1 MFLLKTILN
10 EIFKDAMRQN
20 ATDIHLTL
28 ESNTG
33 LVRVRRRG
41 EMVPLTEVTIEV
53 YRKLINYLKF
63 TAELDINEHK
73 IPQSGRTK
81 FEVDDLKIG
90 VRVSTLPISLMNEI
104 IVIRILNPMGDRQSN
119 ELFHTKE
126 KYEFLKNYMERMQGL
141 ILFTG
146 PTGSGKTTLMYR
158 LMADI
163 ISENKRQII
172 SIEDPVEYELD
183 GMVQVEINEKAN
195 MDYGPL
201 LKGVLRCDPDVIMF
215 GEIRDAQIASEL
227 LRASLSGHLVLST
240 FHSKS
245 ALSTLS
251 RLKDY
256 GLYVEEMIQ
265 SISLIINQRI
275 IHTKKGSYIIYEFMD
290 NTQIKNY
297 LIDSIF
303 DVFTLP
309 MQLDSLYK
317 GGMITEDELE
327 TFKNKFK

>member
-1 MFLLKTILN
+1 MKTILH

-41 EMVPLTEVTIEV
+41 EMVTLRELTIDV
-53 YRKLINYLKF
+53 YRKMINYLKF

-73 IPQSGRTK
+73 VPQSGRTI
-81 FEVDDLKIG
+81 FESGDLKVG

-104 IVIRILNPMGDRQSN
+104 IVIRILNPMENRTSN
-119 ELFHTKE
+119 DLFHTHE
-126 KYEFLKNYMERMQGL
+126 KYEFLKGFMERMQGL

-158 LMADI
+158 LLMDI
-163 ISENKRQII
+163 ISENRRQVI
-172 SIEDPVEYELD
+172 SIEDPVEYEMD

-215 GEIRDAQIASEL
+215 GEIRDAKIASEL

-245 ALSTLS
+245 AISTLS

-265 SISLIINQRI
+265 SISLIINQRV
-275 IHTKKGSYIIYEFMD
+275 IHTHKGSYIIYEFMD
-290 NTQIKNY
+290 NKQIKNY
-297 LIDSIF
+297 LEDGTHE
-303 DVFTLP
+303 VFTLSE
-309 MQLDSLYK
+309 QLDLLYK
-317 GGMITEDELE
+317 GGMITEAEL
-327 TFKNKFK
+327 TSFKTRFK

>member
-1 MFLLKTILN
+1 MKAVLSK
-10 EIFKDAMRQN
+10 IFKGARRQN

-41 EMVPLTEVTIEV
+41 EMATLCEMTMEE
-53 YRKLINYLKF
+53 YRKLVNYLKF

-73 IPQSGRTK
+73 VPQSGRT
-81 FEVDDLKIG
+81 VIDDGEISVG

-104 IVIRILNPMGDRQSN
+104 IVIRILNPMEDRKSMG
-119 ELFHTKE
+119 LFHTGE
-126 KYEFLKNYMERMQGL
+126 EYEFLKEYMTRMQGL
-141 ILFTG
+141 VLFTG

-158 LMADI
+158 LLGDI

-172 SIEDPVEYELD
+172 SIEDPVEYEMD
-183 GMVQVEINEKAN
+183 GIVQVEINEKAS
-195 MDYGPL
+195 MDYSPL

-215 GEIRDAQIASEL
+215 GEIRDAKIASEL

-245 ALSTLS
+245 AVSTLS

-256 GLYVEEMIQ
+256 GLYTEEMIQ
-265 SISLIINQRI
+265 SISLIINQRL
-275 IHTKKGSYIIYEFMD
+275 IHTNRGSYIIYEYMEND
-290 NTQIKNY
+290 HIRDY
-297 LIDSIF
+297 LSGKKIDIF
-303 DVFTLP
+303 SLSD
-309 MQLDSLYK
+309 QLDALGK
-317 GGMITEDELE
+317 GGSITETELK
-327 TFKNKFK
+327 TFKSRFK

>member
-1 MFLLKTILN
+1 MKTIIN
-10 EIFKDAMRQN
+10 DIFKDAMRQN

-41 EMVPLTEVTIEV
+41 DMAPLTELPIEV

-73 IPQSGRTK
+73 IPQSGRTV
-81 FEVDDLKIG
+81 FEIDDSKVG

-104 IVIRILNPMGDRQSN
+104 IVIRILNPMEDRQSN
-119 ELFHTKE
+119 ELLHTRE
-126 KYEFLKNYMERMQGL
+126 KYEFLKEYMDRVQGL

-158 LMADI
+158 LLMDI
-163 ISENKRQII
+163 ISEKKRQVI
-172 SIEDPVEYELD
+172 SIEDPVEYELE
-183 GMVQVEINEKAN
+183 GMVQVEINEKAH
-195 MDYGPL
+195 MDYESL

-215 GEIRDAQIASEL
+215 GEIRDAKIASEL

-245 ALSTLS
+245 AISTLS

-256 GLYVEEMIQ
+256 GLYTEEMIQ
-265 SISLIINQRI
+265 SISLIVNQRI
-275 IHTKKGSYIIYEFMD
+275 IHTQKGSYIIYEFMD
-290 NTQIKNY
+290 NSQIKNY
-297 LIDSIF
+297 LLNGTT
-303 DVFTLP
+303 DVFTLSL
-309 MQLDSLYK
+309 QLDSLYE
-317 GGMITEDELE
+317 GGMITETELR
-327 TFKNKFK
+327 TFKTRFK